1 MRKTSSNMEALK
13 NVSDVITGQVL
24 HLKSTFVVIG
34 GGIAGVSCAEQLAV
48 HSPEE
53 SVLLITA
60 SPIVKAATNVVK
72 LRRIIESFDIE
83 ERSFNYLEQQYSNI
97 KVLQDVLISLEAS
110 ERATLLKSGRVV
122 SYGMI
127 CLCMGARPQL
137 ISKDNPLVLGI
148 RDTETVRM
156 LQNRLGG
163 ARLVAV
169 IGNGGIATELVHEMG
184 GCQVLWV
191 VREKSIGATFFD
203 PGAAQFF
210 LPQLSAEKSEST
222 ASSAIAEQDTADCG
236 DSKCPSHA
244 NQDSLPPGSALG
256 PDWAKGRVLQGGTQK
271 NVHIE
276 YSCEVRL
283 LLTPAEF
290 KQKCLADA
298 SCDFKCG
305 SNWPIYVLLTN
316 DKCFGVDLI
325 VSATGV
331 TPNADTIT
339 APQLEVATDGGILVD
354 RQMRSSLA
362 GVYAAGDVCT
372 AGWEPAEL
380 WFQRRLWT
388 QARQMGHWAGTCMA
402 AHWSVEPDPLADA
415 RFDLFSHVTRFFGYR
430 VVLLG
435 IFNGQGLADC
445 RALVR
450 VNPGQEYIKLLLHD
464 GRLKGAVLIGDTD
477 LEETCENLLL
487 DQLDLGPLADHL
499 LDPEVD
505 IEDFFD

>member
-1 MRKTSSNMEALK
+1 MEALK
-13 NVSDVITGQVL
+13 NVSGVITGQVSD
-24 HLKSTFVVIG
+24 LKSTFVVIG

-53 SVLLITA
+53 PILLITA

-72 LRRIIESFDIE
+72 LRRVMESFDIE
-83 ERSFNYLEQQYSNI
+83 ERSLSYLEQQYSNI
-97 KVLQDVLISLEAS
+97 RVLQDVLISLDAS
-110 ERATLLKSGRVV
+110 ARKALLKSGRVV

-148 RDTETVRM
+148 RDTETVQM
-156 LQNRLGG
+156 LQKRLGG

-169 IGNGGIATELVHEMG
+169 IGNGGIATELVHELC
-184 GCQVLWV
+184 GCKVLWV
-191 VREKSIGATFFD
+191 VRENSIGATFFD

-210 LPQLSAEKSEST
+210 LPQLSAENSEGT
-222 ASSAIAEQDTADCG
+222 ASSVTAEQDATGCG
-236 DSKCPSHA
+236 DSKCPRQA

-256 PDWAKGRVLQGGTQK
+256 PDWAKGHVLQGGTQK

-290 KQKCLADA
+290 KQKCLTDA

-305 SNWPIYVLLTN
+305 SNWPIYVYLTN

-331 TPNADTIT
+331 TPNVDTIT

-372 AGWEPAEL
+372 AGWELAEL

-402 AHWSVEPDPLADA
+402 AHWSAEPDPLADA

-435 IFNGQGLADC
+435 IFNGQGLAEC

>member
-1 MRKTSSNMEALK
+1 MKAVKDTTDVPAEEA
-13 NVSDVITGQVL
+13 SD
-24 HLKSTFVVIG
+24 LKSTFVVIG

-48 HSPEE
+48 NCPEE
-53 SVLLITA
+53 SILLITS
-60 SPIVKAATNVVK
+60 SPIVKAATNIVK
-72 LRRIIESFDIE
+72 LCRVMESFDIE
-83 ERSFNYLEQQYSNI
+83 ERSLSYLEQQYNNI
-97 KVLQDVLISLEAS
+97 KVLQDVLVSLDSSAHTVS
-110 ERATLLKSGRVV
+110 LKSGRVV
-122 SYGMI
+122 SYGLI

-137 ISKDNPLVLGI
+137 ILEDNPLVMGI
-148 RDTETVRM
+148 RDTETVQM
-156 LQNRLGG
+156 LQSRLAG

-169 IGNGGIATELVHEMG
+169 VGNGGIATELVHELR
-184 GCQVLWV
+184 GCQVLWA
-191 VREKSIGATFFD
+191 VRENSIGATFFD

-210 LPQLSAEKSEST
+210 LPHLGTETCDSN
-222 ASSAIAEQDTADCG
+222 SSSDTAQPEASG
-236 DSKCPSHA
+236 SKDAELAGHGQRDPA
-244 NQDSLPPGSALG
+244 LPGSALG

-271 NVHIE
+271 KVHVE
-276 YSCEVRL
+276 YGCEVRL

-290 KQKCLADA
+290 RERGLSDA
-298 SCDFKCG
+298 SRDFERG
-305 SNWPIYVLLTN
+305 SDWPIYLLLTN
-316 DKCFGVDLI
+316 DKCFGADLV

-331 TPNADTIT
+331 TPNTKAVIT
-339 APQLEVATDGGILVD
+339 CQLALAPDGGVLVD
-354 RQMRSSLA
+354 RHMRASLA
-362 GVYAAGDVCT
+362 DVYAAGDVCT
-372 AGWEPAEL
+372 ASWEPAEL

-402 AHWSVEPDPLADA
+402 AHWSGGPSPLADA

-435 IFNGQGLADC
+435 VFNGQGLAEC

-450 VNPGQEYIKLLLHD
+450 VTPGQEYIKLLLHD

>member
-48 HSPEE
+48 HSPEA

-110 ERATLLKSGRVV
+110 ARKALLKSGRVV

-210 LPQLSAEKSEST
+210 LPQLSAEKSEGT

-256 PDWAKGRVLQGGTQK
+256 PDWAKGRVLQGGTQ
-271 NVHIE
+271 
-276 YSCEVRL
+276 
-283 LLTPAEF
+283 
-290 KQKCLADA
+290 
-298 SCDFKCG
+298 
-305 SNWPIYVLLTN
+305 
-316 DKCFGVDLI
+316 
-325 VSATGV
+325 
-331 TPNADTIT
+331 
-339 APQLEVATDGGILVD
+339 LEVATDGGILVD
-354 RQMRSSLA
+354 RHMRSSLA

-487 DQLDLGPLADHL
+487 NQLDLGPLADHL

>member
-1 MRKTSSNMEALK
+1 MDVTIGANNLTTAGEMSS
-13 NVSDVITGQVL
+13 
-24 HLKSTFVVIG
+24 LKSTFVVIG

-48 HSPEE
+48 HAPEE

-60 SPIVKAATNVVK
+60 SPIVKAATNVIK
-72 LRRIIESFDIE
+72 LRRVMESFDIE
-83 ERSFNYLEQQYSNI
+83 ERSMSYLEQQYSNI
-97 KVLQDVLISLEAS
+97 RVLQDVLISLDAS
-110 ERATLLKSGRVV
+110 SRNAFLKSGRVIN
-122 SYGMI
+122 YGMI
-127 CLCMGARPQL
+127 CICIGARPQL
-137 ISKDNPLVLGI
+137 ISKDNPLVFGI
-148 RDTETVRM
+148 RDTETVQT
-156 LQNRLGG
+156 LQNRLGN

-169 IGNGGIATELVHEMG
+169 VGNGGIATEFVHEIR

-191 VREKSIGATFFD
+191 VRENSIGATFFD

-210 LPQLSAEKSEST
+210 LPQLSSEGT
-222 ASSAIAEQDTADCG
+222 ASSAKPEQAEDFG
-236 DSKCPSHA
+236 DLESSSHA
-244 NQDSLPPGSALG
+244 NQDLLPAGSALG

-276 YSCEVRL
+276 YSCEVRM

-290 KQKCLADA
+290 KKKGLADS
-298 SCDFKCG
+298 SCDFKFV
-305 SNWPIYVLLTN
+305 SDWPVYVLLTN

-331 TPNADTIT
+331 TPNADTIS
-339 APQLEVATDGGILVD
+339 APQLDVATDGGIVVD

-402 AHWSVEPDPLADA
+402 AHWSGSPDPLADA

-435 IFNGQGLADC
+435 VFNGQGLADC

>member
-1 MRKTSSNMEALK
+1 MEAVTSASDVTAK
-13 NVSDVITGQVL
+13 AVSD
-24 HLKSTFVVIG
+24 LKSTFLVVG

-60 SPIVKAATNVVK
+60 SPIVKAVTNVVK
-72 LRRIIESFDIE
+72 LRRVMESFDIE
-83 ERSFNYLEQQYSNI
+83 ERSLSYLEQQYSNI
-97 KVLQDVLISLEAS
+97 RVTLIPLTPISTYLQNAS
-110 ERATLLKSGRVV
+110 LKSGRIVN
-122 SYGMI
+122 YRMI

-137 ISKDNPLVLGI
+137 IAKDNPLVLGI
-148 RDTETVRM
+148 RDTETVQM
-156 LQNRLGG
+156 LQNRLGN
-163 ARLVAV
+163 ARLIAV
-169 IGNGGIATELVHEMG
+169 IGNGGIATELVHEIS
-184 GCQVLWV
+184 GCQVLWA
-191 VREKSIGATFFD
+191 VRENSIGATFFD

-210 LPQLSAEKSEST
+210 LPQLSAGGSESSAVTGNDAT
-222 ASSAIAEQDTADCG
+222 AGCG
-236 DSKCPSHA
+236 DSSCSSHVY
-244 NQDSLPPGSALG
+244 QDSSLPGSALG

-271 NVHIE
+271 KVHIE
-276 YSCEVRL
+276 YSCEVRM

-290 KQKCLADA
+290 KQKGLTDA
-298 SCDFKCG
+298 SYDFKCG
-305 SNWPIYVLLTN
+305 SDWPVYVLLTN
-316 DKCFGVDLI
+316 DKCFGADLI

-331 TPNADTIT
+331 VPNADTIT
-339 APQLEVATDGGILVD
+339 APQLKVATDGGVLVD
-354 RQMRSSLA
+354 RQMRTSLA
-362 GVYAAGDVCT
+362 GVYAAGDICT
-372 AGWEPAEL
+372 AGWDPAEL

-402 AHWSVEPDPLADA
+402 AHWSGGPDPLVDA

-435 IFNGQGLADC
+435 VFNGLGLADV

-464 GRLKGAVLIGDTD
+464 GRLKGAVLIGETD

>member
-1 MRKTSSNMEALK
+1 
-13 NVSDVITGQVL
+13 
-24 HLKSTFVVIG
+24 
-34 GGIAGVSCAEQLAV
+34 
-48 HSPEE
+48 
-53 SVLLITA
+53 
-60 SPIVKAATNVVK
+60 
-72 LRRIIESFDIE
+72 
-83 ERSFNYLEQQYSNI
+83 
-97 KVLQDVLISLEAS
+97 
-110 ERATLLKSGRVV
+110 
-122 SYGMI
+122 
-127 CLCMGARPQL
+127 
-137 ISKDNPLVLGI
+137 
-148 RDTETVRM
+148 M
-156 LQNRLGG
+156 LQNRLGS

-169 IGNGGIATELVHEMG
+169 IGNGGIATELVHEIR
-184 GCQVLWV
+184 GCQVLWA
-191 VREKSIGATFFD
+191 VRENSIGATFFD

-210 LPQLSAEKSEST
+210 LPHLSSVGTPSSAE
-222 ASSAIAEQDTADCG
+222 AEQDTTAGGG
-236 DSKCPSHA
+236 DSECYSRV
-244 NQDSLPPGSALG
+244 NQDPLPPGSALG
-256 PDWAKGRVLQGGTQK
+256 PDWAKGRSLEGGTQK

-276 YSCEVRL
+276 YSCEVRM

-290 KQKCLADA
+290 EQKGLVDS

-331 TPNADTIT
+331 TPNADTIS
-339 APQLEVATDGGILVD
+339 APQLDVATDGGIVVD

-402 AHWSVEPDPLADA
+402 AHWSGSPDPLTDA

-435 IFNGQGLADC
+435 VFNGQGLADC
-445 RALVR
+445 SALVR

>member
-48 HSPEE
+48 HSPEA

-110 ERATLLKSGRVV
+110 ARATLLKSGRVV

-210 LPQLSAEKSEST
+210 LPQLSAEKSEGT

-256 PDWAKGRVLQGGTQK
+256 PDWAKGRVLQGGTQ
-271 NVHIE
+271 
-276 YSCEVRL
+276 
-283 LLTPAEF
+283 
-290 KQKCLADA
+290 
-298 SCDFKCG
+298 
-305 SNWPIYVLLTN
+305 
-316 DKCFGVDLI
+316 
-325 VSATGV
+325 
-331 TPNADTIT
+331 
-339 APQLEVATDGGILVD
+339 LEVATDGGILVD
-354 RQMRSSLA
+354 RHMRSSLA